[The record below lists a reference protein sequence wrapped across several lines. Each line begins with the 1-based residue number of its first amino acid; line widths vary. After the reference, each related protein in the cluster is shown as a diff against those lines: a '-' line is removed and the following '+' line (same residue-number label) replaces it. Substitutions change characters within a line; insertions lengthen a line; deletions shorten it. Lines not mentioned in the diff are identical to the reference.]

1 MVNNYR
7 VEIRQFS
14 DSDSATTAAQFSQ
27 PQEYRLS
34 ECEPSHEAKQHNKTI
49 HDRWHGAKLLQ
60 CNTDLSNVHNMKTN

>member
-49 HDRWHGAKLLQ
+49 HDR
-60 CNTDLSNVHNMKTN
+60 